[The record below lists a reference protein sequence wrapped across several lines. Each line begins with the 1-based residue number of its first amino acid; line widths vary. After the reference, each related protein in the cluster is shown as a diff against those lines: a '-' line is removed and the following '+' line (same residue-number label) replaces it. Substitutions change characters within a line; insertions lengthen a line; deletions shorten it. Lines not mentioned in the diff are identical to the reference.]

1 MDLLT
6 FRKIDATVPF
16 GFCCCCWLFFLF
28 KKSHYVAQDGHELTI
43 LLPQCPL
50 QWDYNSVPPN
60 LVTSSKS

>member
-1 MDLLT
+1 MPQFPSD
-6 FRKIDATVPF
+6 FVAVV
-16 GFCCCCWLFFLF
+16 GCFFLF

-50 QWDYNSVPPN
+50 HWDYNSVPPN